1 MATTKPLTDQELAEF
16 RRWQLATGNT
26 NVSSAQLFKT
36 SEGAVRKWLSGGGI
50 RPVQRDLV
58 LSTIRKSEPTQ
69 QPPPILDP
77 ELAQLYQQMQELK
90 SRQPNALTLVRQQLE
105 GLLLLFSSTP
115 TQAKKELSAAVPDSR
130 KREPPPKPETDVIR
144 FPQMPVTG
152 AQTPYWESAAAGAG
166 GFMEAGEPLEVR
178 IRGWER
184 DNSIGLVRITG
195 DSMEPS
201 IQDGDLVVCR
211 PLSSPL
217 LLGPGQGVPMTVI
230 RAEIPSGQMALIS
243 LDEGHSVTCKRLVY
257 RGNDEKWG
265 LWIFADNESAPGFPR
280 LLKKTDT
287 LAIYARVLGVADS
300 EASE

>member
-1 MATTKPLTDQELAEF
+1 MNFTEQEQQELRNWIKAKGLSNVAAAE
-16 RRWQLATGNT
+16 
-26 NVSSAQLFKT
+26 LFKVR
-36 SEGAVRKWLSGGGI
+36 EGSIRNWLNGEGVRPS
-50 RPVQRDLV
+50 QRDLV
-58 LSTIRKSEPTQ
+58 LSTIRQKPQASTEKASPAEIRPSLRPLYARLCELEDSNASVLPLLTQ
-69 QPPPILDP
+69 LINTWLNKPAAAPGKP
-77 ELAQLYQQMQELK
+77 ELVAE
-90 SRQPNALTLVRQQLE
+90 A
-105 GLLLLFSSTP
+105 
-115 TQAKKELSAAVPDSR
+115 TQSR
-130 KREPPPKPETDVIR
+130 KTEPPPRPEPEALR
-144 FPQMPVTG
+144 FPQLQVSG

-211 PLSSPL
+211 PLASPL

-300 EASE
+300 EATE